1 MDLFQLNI
9 MEILDRVNALSKEK
23 ERLESDRIKKSI

>member
-9 MEILDRVNALSKEK
+9 MEILDRVNALSKD
-23 ERLESDRIKKSI
+23 LIGYSIIQ